1 MGHKRGESAG
11 STAGAGDPEKVS
23 MSKSKPTKDEIKE
36 ATARLKEWLKPG
48 DTVNCILRSV
58 SRSGMSRVISFY
70 KGDSR
75 MLDYSIHAIL
85 GYSMAKRD
93 GLSVGGCGMDMGFS
107 VVYNLSATLYGAE
120 GGGYKCLGK
129 GRCPSNYHS
138 NHHDRIRCEGTR
150 VHNPDGPDTGST
162 CWAPGGLFQDETK
175 IPKDWPRLKGGRVAS
190 CITDEK
196 GENPVVCKKC
206 KGEGWVLNPEG
217 PQRFDLVHTDGYALK
232 HRWL

>member
-1 MGHKRGESAG
+1 
-11 STAGAGDPEKVS
+11 
-23 MSKSKPTKDEIKE
+23 MSKSKPTKDEVKE

-70 KGDSR
+70 KGDSV
-75 MLDYSIHAIL
+75 MLDYNISAVC
-85 GYSMAKRD
+85 GYSMAKGD

-120 GGGYKCLGK
+120 GGGYRCLGK
-129 GRCPSNYHS
+129 GKCPSNYHS
-138 NHHDRIRCEGTR
+138 NHHDKIRCEGTR
-150 VHNPDGPDTGST
+150 VYNPDGPDTGT
-162 CWAPGGLFQDETK
+162 YCYAPSGWHGEKT
-175 IPKDWPRLKGGRVAS
+175 PAGWPLNKGGFPLH

-206 KGEGWVLNPEG
+206 KGAGYVPNPEG